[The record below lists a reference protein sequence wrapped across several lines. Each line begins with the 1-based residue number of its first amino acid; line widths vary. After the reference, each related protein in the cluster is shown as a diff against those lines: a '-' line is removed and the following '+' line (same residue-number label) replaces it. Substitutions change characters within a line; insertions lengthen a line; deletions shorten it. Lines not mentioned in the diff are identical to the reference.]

1 MAVGDTFVH
10 LMPLGFHMHRRVQ
23 GFTLLEVM
31 VTLAIAGILVAI
43 GVPGLTTFIANN
55 RMVSQVN
62 TMVGIMNAARVEAIA
77 QRRTVTV
84 CGSADGVACNGS
96 WSNNWIAFID
106 RNGDGTINT
115 TVPAAATDDV
125 VIRAVAVQSKLS
137 VALLPSTKTNVQ
149 FNTQGFTADGVGGTF
164 RFCDGRGD
172 TYARGAILLAS
183 GRIAVATDTN
193 STKDNI
199 VNGHDNANLACP

>member
-1 MAVGDTFVH
+1 
-10 LMPLGFHMHRRVQ
+10 
-23 GFTLLEVM
+23 M
-31 VTLAIAGILVAI
+31 VTLTIAGILVAI

-62 TMVGIMNAARVEAIA
+62 TMVGIVNAARVEAIA

-125 VIRAVAVQSKLS
+125 VIRVAPVQSKLT
-137 VALLPSTKTNVQ
+137 VALLPNTKTNVQ
-149 FNTQGFTADGVGGTF
+149 FNSQGFLADGVGGTF
-164 RFCDGRGD
+164 RFCDGRGN

-183 GRIAVATDTN
+183 GRIAIATDTN
-193 STKDNI
+193 TTKDNI

>member
-1 MAVGDTFVH
+1 
-10 LMPLGFHMHRRVQ
+10 MPIGFKTLRRSR
-23 GFTLLEVM
+23 GFTLLEVL
-31 VTLAIAGILVAI
+31 VTLAIAGILVAV

-62 TMVGIMNAARVEAIA
+62 SMVGMLNAARVEAIA

-84 CGSADGVACNGS
+84 CGSADGVACNGT
-96 WSNNWIAFID
+96 WSANWIAFID
-106 RNGDGTINT
+106 RNADGTINT
-115 TVPAAATDDV
+115 SAPPAATDDV
-125 VIRAVAVQSKLS
+125 VIRVSPVQSPLT
-137 VALLPSTKTNVQ
+137 VALLSSDNAKTTVQ
-149 FNTQGFTADGVGGTF
+149 FNSQGFSADGIGVTF
-164 RFCDGRGD
+164 RFCDGRGN

-183 GRIAVATDTN
+183 GRVAVATDTN

>member
-1 MAVGDTFVH
+1 MSSSAF
-10 LMPLGFHMHRRVQ
+10 FSRRSQ

-43 GVPGLTTFIANN
+43 GVPGLTAFIANN

-62 TMVGIMNAARVEAIA
+62 TMVGLMNAARVEAIA

-84 CGSADGVACNGS
+84 CGSADGVVCNGS

-106 RNGDGTINT
+106 RNGNGVINT

-125 VIRAVAVQSKLS
+125 VIRVAPVQRPLT
-137 VALLPSTKTNVQ
+137 VALLSSDNAKTTVQ
-149 FNTQGFTADGVGGTF
+149 FNSQGFSADGNGVTF

>member
-1 MAVGDTFVH
+1 MPSGPQTF
-10 LMPLGFHMHRRVQ
+10 RRLR
-23 GFTLLEVM
+23 GFTLLEVL
-31 VTLAIAGILVAI
+31 VTLAIAGILVAV

-62 TMVGIMNAARVEAIA
+62 AMVGMLNAARVEAIA

-84 CGSADGVACNGS
+84 CGSADGVACNGT
-96 WSNNWIAFID
+96 WSANWIAFID

-115 TVPAAATDDV
+115 SAPAAATDDV
-125 VIRAVAVQSKLS
+125 VIRVAAVQSKLA
-137 VALLPSTKTNVQ
+137 VALVPNTKTNIQ
-149 FNTQGFTADGVGGTF
+149 FNTQGFSADGTGGTF
-164 RFCDGRGD
+164 RFCDDRGN

-183 GRIAVATDTN
+183 GRVAVATDTN
-193 STKDNI
+193 TTKDNI